1 MINTAYM
8 YEKHIEGVI
17 DIRKYSTAQLCQ
29 IARDTDDR
37 RLRDLVGDII
47 MYERG

>member
-1 MINTAYM
+1 MIKTAYM
-8 YEKHIEGVI
+8 YEKHIDGVI

-37 RLRDLVGDII
+37 RLRNLVGDII
-47 MYERG
+47 MYER